1 MASWIEA
8 EIDEAACLITKI
20 EAVSRPRQSPNPGQI
35 VLSLSRAAPFLIGM
49 RSTFRALPIR
59 QLSDVLGFSE
69 NRVFDWRLDH
79 KLVQALV
86 LNYYLPEAI
95 PVTCGLRRF
104 ASGERGDAVACRAAC
119 EFDGGYVIKTVL
131 GHSSGEKGNFDI
143 PPSIFSEAAHF
154 NGSRPIRISDET
166 FILQERIA
174 IEKEYRVHSIEA
186 DVVEDM
192 TFHRFGTGNIPGER
206 DSPNAFVQGLLDS
219 LPSGIVNGSL
229 LGWDVALTAAG
240 EFKVVEVN
248 FSGCHPVHLP
258 GFHCSGFYQD
268 VDWGASMIA
277 RLFRYLEEV
286 RGLEIQV
293 VADVPGQSAEK
304 DFYGEVN
311 RWRDL
316 FRNRRYP

>member
-1 MASWIEA
+1 LATWIEEEIA
-8 EIDEAACLITKI
+8 EGALLVAKI
-20 EAVSRPRQSPNPGQI
+20 EGVRLPRQSPNPGKI
-35 VLSLSRAAPFLIGM
+35 VLRLSEAAPFLAGM

-59 QLSDVLGFSE
+59 QLSAALGFNE
-69 NRVFDWRLDH
+69 NRVFEWRLDH
-79 KLVQALV
+79 KLVQALILHHFV
-86 LNYYLPEAI
+86 PGPI

-104 ASGERGDAVACRAAC
+104 AGRERGDVVARRAAV
-119 EFDGGYVIKTVL
+119 EFDGRYVIKAVL

-143 PPSIFSEAAHF
+143 SPSIFGEAAHF
-154 NGSRPIRISDET
+154 NGCRSIRMSDEP

-174 IEKEYRVHSIEA
+174 IEKEYRVHSIET

-206 DSPNAFVQGLLDS
+206 DKPNAFVQDLLNR

-229 LGWDVALTAAG
+229 LGWDVGLTASG
-240 EFKVVEVN
+240 EFKIIEVN

-277 RLFRYLEEV
+277 RLLRYLEEV
-286 RGLEIQV
+286 RGLEIQIM
-293 VADVPGQSAEK
+293 ADAPGKSVEK

-316 FRNRRYP
+316 FRSRQYP

>member
-1 MASWIEA
+1 MARWIEA
-8 EIDEAACLITKI
+8 EIAEAARLIAKI
-20 EAVSRPRQSPNPGQI
+20 EGLSLPRQSPNPGKI
-35 VLSLSRAAPFLIGM
+35 VLSLSHAAPFLIGM

-59 QLSDVLGFSE
+59 QLSAVLGFSE
-69 NRVFDWRLDH
+69 SRVFEWRLDH

-86 LNYYLPEAI
+86 LNHYIPEAI
-95 PVTCGLRRF
+95 PVTCGMRRF
-104 ASGERGDAVACRAAC
+104 AANERGDAAASRAAFA
-119 EFDGGYVIKTVL
+119 FDGRYVIKAVL

-143 PPSIFSEAAHF
+143 PPSIFGETAHF
-154 NGSRPIRISDET
+154 NGGGPIRISDET

-174 IEKEYRVHSIEA
+174 IEKEYRVHSIET

-206 DSPNAFVQGLLDS
+206 DAPNAFVQNLLNS

-229 LGWDVALTAAG
+229 LGWDVALTATG
-240 EFKVVEVN
+240 EFKVIEVN

-293 VADVPGQSAEK
+293 AADVPGKSAEK
-304 DFYGEVN
+304 DFYNEVN

>member
-1 MASWIEA
+1 LARWIEA
-8 EIDEAACLITKI
+8 EIAEAARLIAKI
-20 EAVSRPRQSPNPGQI
+20 EGVSPPRQSPNPGEI
-35 VLSLSRAAPFLIGM
+35 VLRLSQAAPVLIGM

-59 QLSDVLGFSE
+59 QLSAALGFSE
-69 NRVFDWRLDH
+69 NRVFEWRLDH

-86 LNYYLPEAI
+86 LNHYLPGAI

-104 ASGERGDAVACRAAC
+104 AGHERGEAIASRAAL
-119 EFDGGYVIKTVL
+119 EFDGRYVIKAVL

-143 PPSIFSEAAHF
+143 SPSIFGEAAHF
-154 NGSRPIRISDET
+154 NGGGPIRTSDET
-166 FILQERIA
+166 FIIQQRIA
-174 IEKEYRVHSIEA
+174 IQKEYRVHSIET

-206 DSPNAFVQGLLDS
+206 DSPNAFVQGLLNG
-219 LPSGIVNGSL
+219 LPAGIVNGSL
-229 LGWDVALTAAG
+229 LGWDVALTEPG
-240 EFKVVEVN
+240 EFQVVEVN

-277 RLFRYLEEV
+277 RLLRYLEEV
-286 RGLEIQV
+286 RGLEIQL
-293 VADVPGQSAEK
+293 VADVPEKSVEK

>member
-1 MASWIEA
+1 
-8 EIDEAACLITKI
+8 
-20 EAVSRPRQSPNPGQI
+20 
-35 VLSLSRAAPFLIGM
+35 M

-59 QLSDVLGFSE
+59 QLSAVLGFSE
-69 NRVFDWRLDH
+69 SRVFEWRLDH

-86 LNYYLPEAI
+86 LNHYLPGAI

-104 ASGERGDAVACRAAC
+104 AGDERGDRVASRAAF
-119 EFDGGYVIKTVL
+119 EFDGRYVIKAVL

-143 PPSIFSEAAHF
+143 PSSIFGDPACF
-154 NGSRPIRISDET
+154 NGGGSIRISDET
-166 FILQERIA
+166 FIIQKRIA
-174 IEKEYRVHSIEA
+174 IEKEYRVHSIET

-206 DSPNAFVQGLLDS
+206 DRPNAFVQGLLNS
-219 LPSGIVNGSL
+219 LPASIINGSL
-229 LGWDVALTAAG
+229 LGWDVALTATG

-286 RGLEIQV
+286 RGLKIQL
-293 VADVPGQSAEK
+293 VADVPEESAEK
-304 DFYGEVN
+304 DFYCEVN
-311 RWRDL
+311 RWREL
-316 FRNRRYP
+316 LRNRQYP

>member
-1 MASWIEA
+1 MARWIEA
-8 EIDEAACLITKI
+8 EIEEAGRLIAKI
-20 EAVSRPRQSPNPGQI
+20 EGVSLPRQSPNPGKI
-35 VLSLSRAAPFLIGM
+35 VLRLSRATPFLIGM
-49 RSTFRALPIR
+49 RSTFRALPVR
-59 QLSDVLGFSE
+59 QLSAILGFSE
-69 NRVFDWRLDH
+69 NRVFEWRLDH

-86 LNYYLPEAI
+86 LNHYLCGAI

-104 ASGERGDAVACRAAC
+104 AGYERGDTVASRAAF
-119 EFDGGYVIKTVL
+119 EFDGRYVIKAVL

-143 PPSIFSEAAHF
+143 PPSIFGEAAHF
-154 NGSRPIRISDET
+154 NGSGPIRISDET
-166 FILQERIA
+166 FIIQERIP
-174 IEKEYRVHSIEA
+174 IEKEYRVHSIET

-206 DSPNAFVQGLLDS
+206 DRPNAFVQGLLNC

-229 LGWDVALTAAG
+229 LGWDVALTAG
-240 EFKVVEVN
+240 DEFQVVEVN

-293 VADVPGQSAEK
+293 VADVPEQSAER

-311 RWRDL
+311 RWRDR